1 MSARILVAD
10 DIEANRRV
18 LQGKLEAHFHVVLE
32 ASNGLEAIEVA
43 RNERP
48 EIILLDVM
56 MPGINGYETCE
67 RLKAD
72 PATAHIPVVMVTALS
87 DSEER
92 VRGLEVGAEDF
103 ITKPV
108 DDFQLNSRIE
118 ALRRYNMV
126 AHELRQR
133 QGRGGTALEFDDN
146 ETEDINRKVRIL
158 IMDEHPRRSRRL
170 KTMLAD
176 AGHEVYSYLEAGGGA
191 ALSST
196 GVDVIILPL
205 SDQSFDPL
213 KICTHFRM
221 TEMTRPISIIVASE
235 PHETQ
240 LAARALAYGASDVIQ
255 MPIEPQELLA
265 RVRTQTKRTRYI
277 EIMRKRLDRGV
288 ELSVIDQLTGLYN
301 RRYMMSQLNQLMK
314 RALIGG
320 RSMSVIALDID
331 HFKQVNDT
339 YGHGAGDSVLQQVA
353 ERLQANVRPIDIV
366 CRPGGEEFVVILPD
380 TEGDRAAAA
389 AERVRRSVAGEPF
402 VLPAGEQIDVTL
414 SAGVALLA
422 GMEDTP
428 SVLLSRADKALYQAK
443 NEGRNRVCSVAA

>member
-32 ASNGLEAIEVA
+32 ASNGMEAIEVA

-56 MPGINGYETCE
+56 MPGIDGYETCR

-72 PATAHIPVVMVTALS
+72 PLTSHIPVVMVTALS

-158 IMDEHPRRSRRL
+158 IMDEHPRRSRRI
-170 KTMLAD
+170 KAMLAD

-240 LAARALAYGASDVIQ
+240 LAARALVG
-255 MPIEPQELLA
+255 
-265 RVRTQTKRTRYI
+265 R
-277 EIMRKRLDRGV
+277 RGV
-288 ELSVIDQLTGLYN
+288 PRKLRDQEKWKTHPNRDHSGLCDQFY
-301 RRYMMSQLNQLMK
+301 
-314 RALIGG
+314 
-320 RSMSVIALDID
+320 V
-331 HFKQVNDT
+331 
-339 YGHGAGDSVLQQVA
+339 
-353 ERLQANVRPIDIV
+353 
-366 CRPGGEEFVVILPD
+366 
-380 TEGDRAAAA
+380 
-389 AERVRRSVAGEPF
+389 
-402 VLPAGEQIDVTL
+402 
-414 SAGVALLA
+414 VALTEEAVDQYKYLLRMSSYRWADRKVGPPPDCLA
-422 GMEDTP
+422 MPANYLWFFEVVKDRK
-428 SVLLSRADKALYQAK
+428 VLGWVDFISNIVRCDASRTWRLPRTAP
-443 NEGRNRVCSVAA
+443 